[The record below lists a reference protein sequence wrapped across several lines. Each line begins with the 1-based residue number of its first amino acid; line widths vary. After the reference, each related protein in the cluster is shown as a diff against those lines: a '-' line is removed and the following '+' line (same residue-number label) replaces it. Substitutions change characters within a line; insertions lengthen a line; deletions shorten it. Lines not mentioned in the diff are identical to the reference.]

1 MGGMGRPPNSASFA
15 AICALVICGCEAH
28 MAISITLRKHVG
40 ILACGGE
47 KPGHDWIRRRTGNAS
62 AGAFISAIRARSAAI
77 CLR

>member
-1 MGGMGRPPNSASFA
+1 
-15 AICALVICGCEAH
+15 
-28 MAISITLRKHVG
+28 MAISITPRKHVG

-77 CLR
+77 WLR